1 MRPSTASSTFNELD
15 QLAPAALG
23 EELVAIGRE
32 LDALQSR
39 MIPLAYRFSKAGL
52 WNQAG
57 WRTAADWMASHCR
70 MTAGAAAELIG
81 MGERFWQLS
90 LAEAALIE
98 GSICFRNAVL
108 MYRLAE
114 QVGYRL
120 VVPMEADLVE
130 QARQLSPGNFA
141 RLLHHFRG
149 MLDAEGLL
157 EDARL
162 AHQRRYLQ
170 LAPTIDGIYYLKGKF
185 DPDAGAAIE
194 AALVALSPR
203 RGLDDMRTPGN
214 RRADAL
220 LDLVRMALDS
230 GELPEIA
237 GERPHVTL
245 TVSAEALAGVP
256 GSMPPRLGHDIPV
269 PVQTAHRLLC
279 DSLVTLIPID
289 RIGNP
294 LNVGRTRRTISAR
307 QRKALNARDRGC
319 CFPGCDRP
327 WWWTDAHHLVP
338 GGWAAVPISPICCSS
353 ADTTTCSCMREGGP
367 SAGTT
372 TATGSSRSRPNAGN
386 ADRAGGVGSV
396 LTVALSRVR
405 SGLRGGSSCRSH
417 RFRFRSRTTPPPA
430 ATRRPSTGR

>member
-1 MRPSTASSTFNELD
+1 MRPTTASSIFEELD
-15 QLAPAALG
+15 QLSSAALG
-23 EELVAIGRE
+23 EELVAISRE

-39 MIPLAYRFSKAGL
+39 MIPLAYRFSRAGL
-52 WNQAG
+52 WNRAG
-57 WRTAADWMASHCR
+57 WRTAADWLASHCR
-70 MTAGAAAELIG
+70 MTAGDAAELIG
-81 MGERFWQLS
+81 MGERFWQLA

-108 MYRLAE
+108 LYRLAE
-114 QVGYRL
+114 QVGYQL
-120 VVPMEADLVE
+120 LLPMEAELVE

-141 RLLHHFRG
+141 RLLRHFRG
-149 MLDAEGLL
+149 MLDAEGML

-170 LAPTIDGIYYLKGKF
+170 LAATMDGIYYLKGKF

-203 RGLDDMRTPGN
+203 RGLEDMRTPGN

-220 LDLVRMALDS
+220 LDLARMALDS
-230 GELPEIA
+230 GELPEVA

-245 TVSAEALAGVP
+245 TVSAEALTGVP
-256 GSMPPRLGHDIPV
+256 GSLPPRLGHDIPV

-289 RIGNP
+289 RLGNP
-294 LNVGRTRRTISAR
+294 LNVGRTRRTVTAR

-338 GGWAAVPISPICCSS
+338 WGLGGGTDLANLLLLCRHHHVLVHEGGWTIGWN
-353 ADTTTCSCMREGGP
+353 DDH
-367 SAGTT
+367 AGIF
-372 TATGSSRSRPNAGN
+372 AI
-386 ADRAGGVGSV
+386 
-396 LTVALSRVR
+396 
-405 SGLRGGSSCRSH
+405 
-417 RFRFRSRTTPPPA
+417 PP
-430 ATRRPSTGR
+430 